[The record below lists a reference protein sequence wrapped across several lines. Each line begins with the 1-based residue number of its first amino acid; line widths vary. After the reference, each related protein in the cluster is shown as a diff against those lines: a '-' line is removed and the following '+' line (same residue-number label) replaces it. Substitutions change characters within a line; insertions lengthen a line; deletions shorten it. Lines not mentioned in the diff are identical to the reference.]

1 MEEILILENGERRQ
15 ALLSELEEK
24 LLSAMNAID
33 RILGDDDAMLRV
45 FLLTASQQDGGR
57 SYQGLIEEFKDD
69 ERGDVERALDKLL
82 DVGLLSA
89 RWEEVKG
96 EENKWERR
104 FYNRGEVSSQFEGFS
119 RYAKG
124 DYLAQASKVDLFDNW
139 LELLERL
146 SGLSGF
152 TKEVSD
158 KIINYFAHI
167 AEILDPDHLII
178 KGYFKKPLAYEELWK
193 ALSKIKEDMPGSGIY
208 ESDIRYYH
216 PDKKK
221 IAIYNLPCHTW
232 IRTNIGIDN
241 SNFQCKMRFIFSL
254 NDNAEATEFQ
264 IIPIVNPVIKGGNP
278 KTCPHDLDYKF
289 CNSRYSS
296 IYDDVCID
304 CVLFTVIKHITLSFI
319 KEYFLANNIIKNY
332 EPSIDKYTWD
342 YFRRKYP
349 DIWDRLKEQL
359 DGILFKH
366 AGGERASQAENSI
379 LKMPEF
385 LYKEIKGIEEEI
397 GDVLLSKVGK
407 YAKDNGYT
415 ILVLP
420 LRKGYAFVKHSAFV
434 KTKIDN
440 SEIEKVLIEDYNFED
455 IISDKEFKFE
465 LMRAKKDGKLKK
477 WYNKKIIIFDDAIN
491 EGKHIKQE
499 ILDFLNAKEYFK
511 PLLENIKI
519 GAYIA
524 NEKHLDEL
532 KAKLKEEYGN
542 ELIED
547 TLIGQKVNEHLG
559 DLKAKLKEEYGNEL

>member
-24 LLSAMNAID
+24 LLSDMNAIE

-45 FLLTASQQDGGR
+45 FLLTASQQDGGH

-82 DVGLLSA
+82 DVGLLTA

-104 FYNRGEVSSQFEGFS
+104 FYNRGEVSSQFENFS

-124 DYLAQASKVDLFDNW
+124 DYLVQTSKLQLLDNW
-139 LELLERL
+139 LELSERL

-193 ALSKIKEDMPGSGIY
+193 ALSKIKEDIPGGGIY

-221 IAIYNLPCHTW
+221 IVIYNLPCHTW

-296 IYDDVCID
+296 IYDDICID
-304 CVLFTVIKHITLSFI
+304 CVLFTVIKHITSSFI
-319 KEYFLANNIIKNY
+319 KEYFLANNVIKNY
-332 EPSIDKYTWD
+332 GPSIDEYKWD

-349 DIWDRLKEQL
+349 DIWDSL
-359 DGILFKH
+359 DEHLSHILVKH
-366 AGGERASQAENSI
+366 AEVERIDKAQQERAPQTKN
-379 LKMPEF
+379 LKMPRF
-385 LYKEIKGIEEEI
+385 LRDEIQDIEKDL
-397 GDVLLSKVGK
+397 GNVLLNKMGN
-407 YAKDNGYT
+407 YAK
-415 ILVLP
+415 
-420 LRKGYAFVKHSAFV
+420 
-434 KTKIDN
+434 KID
-440 SEIEKVLIEDYNFED
+440 LPYWF
-455 IISDKEFKFE
+455 
-465 LMRAKKDGKLKK
+465 
-477 WYNKKIIIFDDAIN
+477 Y
-491 EGKHIKQE
+491 
-499 ILDFLNAKEYFK
+499 Y
-511 PLLENIKI
+511 
-519 GAYIA
+519 
-524 NEKHLDEL
+524 
-532 KAKLKEEYGN
+532 
-542 ELIED
+542 
-547 TLIGQKVNEHLG
+547 
-559 DLKAKLKEEYGNEL
+559 

>member
-45 FLLTASQQDGGR
+45 FLLTASQQDGGH

-82 DVGLLSA
+82 DVGLLTA

-104 FYNRGEVSSQFEGFS
+104 FYNRGEVSSQFENFS

-124 DYLAQASKVDLFDNW
+124 DYLVQTSKLQLLDNW
-139 LELLERL
+139 LELSERL

-193 ALSKIKEDMPGSGIY
+193 ALSKIKEDIPGGGIY

-221 IAIYNLPCHTW
+221 IVIYNLPCHTW

-296 IYDDVCID
+296 IYDDICID
-304 CVLFTVIKHITLSFI
+304 CVLFTVIKHITSSFI
-319 KEYFLANNIIKNY
+319 KEYFLANNVIKNY
-332 EPSIDKYTWD
+332 GPSIDEYKWD

-349 DIWDRLKEQL
+349 DIWDSL
-359 DGILFKH
+359 DEHLSHILVKH
-366 AGGERASQAENSI
+366 AEVERIDKAQQERAPQTKN
-379 LKMPEF
+379 LKMPRF
-385 LYKEIKGIEEEI
+385 LRDEIQDIEKDL
-397 GDVLLSKVGK
+397 GNVLLNKMGN
-407 YAKDNGYT
+407 YAKKNRFT
-415 ILVLP
+415 ILVLL
-420 LRKGYAFVKHSAFV
+420 LRKGYAFVKHYAFV
-434 KTKIDN
+434 PTYKIGN
-440 SEIEKVLIEDYNFED
+440 INIEFEKVLREDYNFED
-455 IISDKEFKFE
+455 IISDKEFEFEFE
-465 LMRAKKDGKLKK
+465 LKRAKKDGKLKK

-491 EGKHIKQE
+491 EGKHIKQ
-499 ILDFLNAKEYFK
+499 ILRFLNEHEDFK
-511 PLLENIKI
+511 PLLQNIKI
-519 GAYIA
+519 GAYMV
-524 NEKHLDEL
+524 NKEHLGAL
-532 KAKLKEEYGN
+532 KAKLKEEYGK

-547 TLIGQKVNEHLG
+547 TLIGQKS
-559 DLKAKLKEEYGNEL
+559 